1 MEISETHPSY
11 VIYIAD
17 DCLLSLHRS
26 EFKPKYNGKDR
37 FLIRCFGML
46 DEKYQRTSYAR
57 PDNNIMFSAIYS

>member
-1 MEISETHPSY
+1 MNAYLTNKNISGRCNNNKTVHG
-11 VIYIAD
+11 
-17 DCLLSLHRS
+17 RS